1 VDNNTIDD
9 LDRQL
14 AHCLGVDGRA
24 SFNTIAE
31 ILGVSDQTVARRYRR
46 LRSAGLLRVVGL
58 RAKNKAGQL
67 GWFLRMR
74 CVPGSGEAIA
84 AALARRPDTAW
95 IQLLSGD
102 TEVLCTL
109 RGDGRDD
116 GNSLLAKLPRSA
128 RIVEVTAYS
137 LLHMYVGGPDALGF
151 IEVLPRQR
159 VEPLRS
165 SAGPRQGESP
175 ANGGRIELGDLDMAL
190 FQALAV
196 DGRTPYA
203 DLAASTGWSEST
215 VRRRMDLLRE
225 AGVLY
230 FDLEMDTVAFGLRST
245 TWLWMSVAPS
255 QLAAAGEA
263 LTKFSEVAY
272 AAATTGPANLVVC
285 AVCRDESEF
294 YEFLT
299 AKAGSLPG
307 VERVETAPVI
317 RTVKQGSTVMMPG
330 NHSPERSG
338 PPARAQLLRGLG
350 VVRRRPISLRRYMT

>member
-1 VDNNTIDD
+1 VVDTDTIDD

-14 AHCLGVDGRA
+14 AQCLAVEGRA
-24 SFNTIAE
+24 SFSSIAE

-58 RAKNKAGQL
+58 KAHDKAGQL

-116 GNSLLAKLPRSA
+116 RNTLLAKLPRSA

-137 LLHMYVGGPDALGF
+137 LLHLFVGGADALGF
-151 IEVLPRQR
+151 MEVLPREF
-159 VEPLRS
+159 VERLRPP
-165 SAGPRQGESP
+165 AGTRQQEGRGR
-175 ANGGRIELGDLDMAL
+175 GGQVELGDLDAAL
-190 FQALAV
+190 LHALAV
-196 DGRTPYA
+196 DGRTPYG
-203 DLAASTGWSEST
+203 DLATATGWSEST
-215 VRRRMDLLRE
+215 VRRRMDQLRE

-230 FDLEMDTVAFGLRST
+230 FDLEMDTAAFGLRT
-245 TWLWMSVAPS
+245 TWLWASVPPAH
-255 QLAAAGEA
+255 LAAAGEA

-272 AAATTGPANLVVC
+272 AAATTGPANLAVC
-285 AVCRDESEF
+285 AVCRDEAEF
-294 YEFLT
+294 YEFMT
-299 AKAGSLPG
+299 AKIGSLPG

-317 RTVKQGSTVMMPG
+317 RTVKQASAVMVPG
-330 NHSPERSG
+330 NYSPERSRAT
-338 PPARAQLLRGLG
+338 PRAQL
-350 VVRRRPISLRRYMT
+350 